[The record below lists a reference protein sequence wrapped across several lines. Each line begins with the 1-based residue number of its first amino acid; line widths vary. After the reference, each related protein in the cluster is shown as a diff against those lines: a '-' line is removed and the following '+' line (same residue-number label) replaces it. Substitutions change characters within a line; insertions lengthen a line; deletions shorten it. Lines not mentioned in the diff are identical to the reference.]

1 MNGRMGVMTSKE
13 IKLVIDKL
21 LEHAN
26 LRQLHLIKRI
36 VQAIVK

>member
-1 MNGRMGVMTSKE
+1 MTSKE
-13 IKLVIDKL
+13 IKLVITKM

-26 LRQLHLIKRI
+26 LRQLNLIRRI